1 MADQDA
7 RSPSTKRFHVV
18 LIPGFAGFDALGQLE
33 YYGGV
38 TPLFQHWQARNQV
51 LHYFDNFPTAAV
63 ATRAA
68 RLQAYLAKRMA
79 RGEISTSDD
88 VILVGHS
95 TGGLDIRWLLWTLH
109 HRQGPILVDGG
120 AKVEPEWILKCVRRV
135 VFLSVPHWGTNI
147 ADWVRAQRLSR
158 EVVVDALCAAVAGS
172 QVLLVDRIESSI
184 AGGAARLTGA
194 ELLRAVQD
202 ALSEA
207 NEHIGKPSPMRRLEA
222 QEAASQ
228 LGLYLRHMASDFR
241 AIDDLTSRRLRP
253 GKPESPAHFERRE
266 RKEERKLEYEIE
278 FRSYVTL
285 GKRPFRFD
293 PGRPAPP
300 WELAK
305 PWTYPEIT
313 KDAALSAGTDIV
325 YRTCYRA
332 CAGGPFK
339 RPLRWGKVTRCLGRS
354 PQHPIEV
361 WDNDGIVS
369 TASMLWPKGE
379 NVLVSADHMEIVGQY
394 KPIPADP
401 GGSRKYRA
409 YDLLKSDSG
418 FGDTIFKEVWKE
430 IFAFCSGRSRPDRG
444 LPGRAGRK

>member
-158 EVVVDALCAAVAGS
+158 EAVVDALCAAVAGS

-207 NEHIGKPSPMRRLEA
+207 NEHIGKPSPMRRAEA

-253 GKPESPAHFERRE
+253 GKPESPAHFDRRE
-266 RKEERKLEYEIE
+266 RKEELKLEYEIE

-285 GKRPFRFD
+285 GKRPFRFG

-305 PWTYPEIT
+305 PWTYPEN
-313 KDAALSAGTDIV
+313 
-325 YRTCYRA
+325 
-332 CAGGPFK
+332 
-339 RPLRWGKVTRCLGRS
+339 
-354 PQHPIEV
+354 H
-361 WDNDGIVS
+361 
-369 TASMLWPKGE
+369 
-379 NVLVSADHMEIVGQY
+379 
-394 KPIPADP
+394 
-401 GGSRKYRA
+401 
-409 YDLLKSDSG
+409 
-418 FGDTIFKEVWKE
+418 
-430 IFAFCSGRSRPDRG
+430 
-444 LPGRAGRK
+444 